1 MEWDDVRVFL
11 AIAQARSLTQGARQ
25 LGLDRS
31 TASRRIA
38 QLEQALGSRLFLR
51 TRSGL
56 QLSSSGERLLGP
68 AERMAQEARA
78 LEAAAGDAGQRVTG
92 LVRIATTEVL
102 AAWLVRAGLLLVRA
116 RHPALEIELL
126 GGNRP
131 VDLTRGE
138 AELAVRLA
146 PVKEPSLRVRRL
158 ARLPFAL
165 FAAEKYLARRGR
177 PRTLDALAGHE
188 VLLPSG
194 ELAALPEAKWL
205 AARPGVQVALRT
217 SSMTALL
224 TAAEEAHGLA
234 LLAAPWRDSLPGL
247 VRLFDV
253 EALAPRKLWLVTHPD
268 AAARAAVK
276 VVAGHLATIT
286 AQAS

>member
-11 AIAQARSLTQGARQ
+11 AVAQARSLSQGARQ

-31 TASRRIA
+31 TASRRISG
-38 QLEQALGSRLFLR
+38 LERALGTRLFLR

-56 QLSSSGERLLGP
+56 RLSSSGERLLGH

-92 LVRIATTEVL
+92 LVRIATTDVL
-102 AAWLVRAGLLLVRA
+102 AAWLVRAGLLQVRA
-116 RHPALEIELL
+116 RHPELEVELL
-126 GGNRP
+126 GANRP

-165 FAAEKYLARRGR
+165 FAAEKYLALRGR
-177 PRTLDALAGHE
+177 PRALDALSGHE

-194 ELAALPEAKWL
+194 ELAALPETKWL
-205 AARPGVQVALRT
+205 AARPGVRVALRT

-224 TAAEEAHGLA
+224 TAAEEGHGLA
-234 LLAAPWRDSLPGL
+234 VIAAPWRASLPGL

-253 EALAPRKLWLVTHPD
+253 EALAPRRLWLVMHPD
-268 AAARAAVK
+268 AATRAAVK
-276 VVAGHLATIT
+276 VVAEHLAAMT
-286 AQAS
+286 AQAR